1 VDIERLVQSRVGVK
15 MIIDVRDADGG
26 NDGGRDEND
35 NLVYKLM
42 VNITI
47 SIVIVGIGVSS
58 ESN

>member
-15 MIIDVRDADGG
+15 MSIDVRDTDGG

-47 SIVIVGIGVSS
+47 SIVTVGIGVSP